1 MRETHLVVA
10 LDDAVRLVT
19 AAAARLDAT
28 TPGIEHPRI
37 DEARLRLSHARDLLT
52 VAMRTSMSL
61 IYYPTGFLRVGGVLF
76 QTALLAAGVWAATQA
91 VSMAHGSTTWM
102 ILITVATV
110 LVVAWPASRLTY
122 LVDGRIGRRRVA
134 AVTSRYPTTA
144 LPPGVADIDRTGILL
159 PIDPQLDQVRGT
171 IDAARSQV
179 GAVAR
184 LYLDGHRQRPRS
196 GADLGWLQ
204 DRDNIIRCIGE
215 ADISLCQASDA
226 VRIWTSLPRG

>member
-1 MRETHLVVA
+1 MRRSV
-10 LDDAVRLVT
+10 
-19 AAAARLDAT
+19 
-28 TPGIEHPRI
+28 
-37 DEARLRLSHARDLLT
+37 
-52 VAMRTSMSL
+52 SL
-61 IYYPTGFLRVGGVLF
+61 IYSPTGFVRVGGVLF
-76 QTALLAAGVWAATQA
+76 QTALFAAGAWAATQA

-102 ILITVATV
+102 ILIAVATV
-110 LVVAWPASRLTY
+110 LALGWPISRLTY

-144 LPPGVADIDRTGILL
+144 LPSGVADIDRTGILL
-159 PIDPQLDQVRGT
+159 PLGPQLNQVRGI

-184 LYLDGHRQRPRS
+184 RYLDGHWQPPRS

-204 DRDNIIRCIGE
+204 DRDMIIRCLGA

-226 VRIWTSLPRG
+226 VRLFTSLEEDDA